1 MKKLFLISG
10 FGLLLGLG
18 SCSQLEKSETISNIL
33 TENNENVPQEV
44 MNTVNSI
51 YPNSTVSYSTLVSNQ
66 LFEAKVLTNGNES
79 ILVLNHR
86 GKIKGNFETIT
97 QADLPSTVTDYLNNT
112 YSGYT
117 FIRGV
122 KDTTG
127 TNFYYHFQ
135 INYASLKYSL
145 SFDEA
150 GNLLESYVRT
160 GGHYGVAILE
170 SDLPQT
176 ILDYLSLN
184 YAGYTYLKGR
194 LDSSSTNGYYH
205 LHISLN
211 STEYSL
217 NFNQEGGFISV
228 NTGSFGRGNSGLAL
242 TDLPEIIQNYL
253 STNYEGFV
261 YERGFQ
267 NSVNSNY
274 HLHIT
279 YNSEEYSIYFDESG
293 NLISESVIPSSSKE
307 GGVGH
312 RKKKGKRG

>member
-1 MKKLFLISG
+1 MKKSFLISA

-44 MNTVNSI
+44 ITTVNSI
-51 YPNSTVSYSTLVSNQ
+51 YPNSTVSYATLVSNQ
-66 LFEAKVLTNGNES
+66 LFEAKVSTNGNES

-97 QADLPSTVTDYLNNT
+97 QADLPSTVTDYLTNT
-112 YSGYT
+112 YAGYT
-117 FIRGV
+117 YIRGV

-127 TNFYYHFQ
+127 TNFYYHFH
-135 INYASLKYSL
+135 INYNSLNYSL

-150 GNLLESYVRT
+150 GNLLESYVMT
-160 GGHYGVAILE
+160 GNQKGLAILE

-176 ILDYLSLN
+176 ILDYLSAN

-194 LDSSSTNGYYH
+194 LDSSNTNAYH

-217 NFNQEGGFISV
+217 NFNLEGGFISV
-228 NTGSFGRGNSGLAL
+228 NTGSFGNGNSGLAL
-242 TDLPEIIQNYL
+242 TDLPEIVQNYL

-267 NSVNSNY
+267 NSANSNY

-279 YNSEEYSIYFDESG
+279 YNSEEYSIYFDVSG
-293 NLISESVIPSSSKE
+293 NLISESVIPAGSKE